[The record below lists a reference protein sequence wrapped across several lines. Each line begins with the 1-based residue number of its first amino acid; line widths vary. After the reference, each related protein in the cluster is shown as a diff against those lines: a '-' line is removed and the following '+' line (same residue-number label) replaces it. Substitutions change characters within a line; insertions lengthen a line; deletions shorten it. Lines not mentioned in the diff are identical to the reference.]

1 MHPGTAIVLQ
11 HSGRAYT
18 NGQHRCQAML
28 DSSPVHHRGHAPRSL
43 RPGPAASSGAVPP
56 AGPGVVTAY
65 GEQERPGPAHRP
77 VYHPGETVPA
87 SGIYECDGQGCDHQ
101 WSTNVKGHTFPP
113 MRDGCAGQ
121 GWRMKSE
128 TPTG

>member
-1 MHPGTAIVLQ
+1 MGE
-11 HSGRAYT
+11 SNDRDRAA
-18 NGQHRCQAML
+18 GQ
-28 DSSPVHHRGHAPRSL
+28 
-43 RPGPAASSGAVPP
+43 
-56 AGPGVVTAY
+56 
-65 GEQERPGPAHRP
+65 

-113 MRDGCAGQ
+113 MHGDCAGR
-121 GWRMKSE
+121 GWRMKSQ